1 MNRKMKAVIGYWSD
15 YYIGKDES
23 VAYFEIGHQRVAVSH
38 KTNNYYT
45 IYYKWFRT
53 DVHDLDIFASLALYE
68 RMLKG
73 LD

>member
-15 YYIGKDES
+15 YYIGKDEAR
-23 VAYFEIGHQRVAVSH
+23 AYFKIGLQSVAVSH
-38 KTNNYYT
+38 NTDNYYT
-45 IYYKWFRT
+45 IYYKWLST

-73 LD
+73 MD